1 MVDLVLFSI
10 FVVVVVVK
18 LFFSV
23 TMCYALDGVTHIQQI
38 KVFVIILSAAQ

>member
-10 FVVVVVVK
+10 FVVVVVK

-23 TMCYALDGVTHIQQI
+23 TMCHALDGVTHIQQI